1 MKPELLAELETRET
15 ANLIY
20 NVKTREVIDQ
30 FNSWRKENPNTSL
43 GGSGLAMLRIGNKT
57 LSYHKFELDLIEK
70 LGLTKLHNK
79 MKENAVKAYQEKY
92 KRLLPLAEAKLDEA
106 EAMLNSLPNGV
117 GVTYKMEGDTHGIYE
132 DYQYLY
138 VEIEG
143 ITFERRI

>member
-1 MKPELLAELETRET
+1 MKPELLAELETRERAQLVYNAKT
-15 ANLIY
+15 MELIDETC
-20 NVKTREVIDQ
+20 N
-30 FNSWRKENPNTSL
+30 WRKENP
-43 GGSGLAMLRIGNKT
+43 GRGIGECGLSSIWIGNKT

-70 LGLTKLHNK
+70 LGLTELHNK
-79 MKENAVKAYQEKY
+79 MKENAFKAYQEKY
-92 KRLLPLAEAKLDEA
+92 KRLLPIAEAKLDEA

-117 GVTYKMEGDTHGIYE
+117 GINYKMEGDTHGIYE